1 MVGLGSIAY
10 SPFPIFLTY
19 LGLAFEG
26 ELGNPDPMSWLP
38 WALAFDT
45 FPIIAG
51 IFGINAG
58 RLILRRSKAAA
69 TTSFIAVAIAIVS
82 IIPGYFFWQGTSA
95 DVSLFLVGVIAPAIL
110 IGTVYTGIGEFAR
123 RRSRAAATA
132 SFIAVAIAIV
142 SIIPGYI
149 FSQQLFG

>member
-10 SPFPIFLTY
+10 SPFPMLVTWFGWAYESETDGGY
-19 LGLAFEG
+19 
-26 ELGNPDPMSWLP
+26 SWLP

-58 RLILRRSKAAA
+58 RLILRRSRAAA
-69 TTSFIAVAIAIVS
+69 TNSFIAVAVAIVS
-82 IIPGYFFWQGTSA
+82 IIPGYIFWQSSNA
-95 DVSLFLVGVIAPAIL
+95 DVSLFLVGVIVPAIL

-132 SFIAVAIAIV
+132 SFIVVAIAIV

-149 FSQQLFG
+149 FSHQLFG

>member
-10 SPFPIFLTY
+10 SPFPILLTL
-19 LGLAFEG
+19 LGLAFEPETDG
-26 ELGNPDPMSWLP
+26 GYSWLP

-45 FPIIAG
+45 YPIIAG

-69 TTSFIAVAIAIVS
+69 TTSFIV
-82 IIPGYFFWQGTSA
+82 
-95 DVSLFLVGVIAPAIL
+95 
-110 IGTVYTGIGEFAR
+110 
-123 RRSRAAATA
+123 
-132 SFIAVAIAIV
+132 VAIAIV

>member
-10 SPFPIFLTY
+10 SPFPMFLTF
-19 LGLAFEG
+19 LGWAFEG
-26 ELGNPDPMSWLP
+26 ELGDPDAWSWLP

-58 RLILRRSKAAA
+58 RLILRRSRAAA
-69 TTSFIAVAIAIVS
+69 TISFIVVAIAIVS
-82 IIPGYFFWQGTSA
+82 IIPGYFFWQSLTA

-110 IGTVYTGIGEFAR
+110 IGTVYAAIGEFAR
-123 RRSRAAATA
+123 RYLWSAKHPTL
-132 SFIAVAIAIV
+132 
-142 SIIPGYI
+142 YY
-149 FSQQLFG
+149 

>member
-10 SPFPIFLTY
+10 SAFPMFMTFL
-19 LGLAFEG
+19 GFAFES
-26 ELGNPDPMSWLP
+26 ELGDPDLMSWLP

-58 RLILRRSKAAA
+58 RLILRRSRAAA
-69 TTSFIAVAIAIVS
+69 TTSFIV
-82 IIPGYFFWQGTSA
+82 
-95 DVSLFLVGVIAPAIL
+95 
-110 IGTVYTGIGEFAR
+110 
-123 RRSRAAATA
+123 
-132 SFIAVAIAIV
+132 VAIAIV

-149 FSQQLFG
+149 VWQSTNGDVSLFLVGVIAPTILIGTVYTAIGEFARRDPWSAKHPSFYY

>member
-10 SPFPIFLTY
+10 SPFPMFVTFL
-19 LGLAFEG
+19 GWAFEG
-26 ELGNPDPMSWLP
+26 ELGNPDAWSWLP

-58 RLILRRSKAAA
+58 RLILRRS
-69 TTSFIAVAIAIVS
+69 
-82 IIPGYFFWQGTSA
+82 
-95 DVSLFLVGVIAPAIL
+95 
-110 IGTVYTGIGEFAR
+110 
-123 RRSRAAATA
+123 RAAATI
-132 SFIAVAIAIV
+132 SFIVVAIAIV

-149 FSQQLFG
+149 FWKASNADVLLFLLMVIAPAILIGTVYTAIGEFARRYLWSAKHPSIYY

>member
-10 SPFPIFLTY
+10 SPFPMIVTFLGWALESETDGGY
-19 LGLAFEG
+19 
-26 ELGNPDPMSWLP
+26 SWLP
-38 WALAFDT
+38 WAFAFDT

-51 IFGINAG
+51 ILGIIAG
-58 RLILRRSKAAA
+58 RLIL
-69 TTSFIAVAIAIVS
+69 
-82 IIPGYFFWQGTSA
+82 
-95 DVSLFLVGVIAPAIL
+95 
-110 IGTVYTGIGEFAR
+110 

>member
-10 SPFPIFLTY
+10 SAFPMFMTFL
-19 LGLAFEG
+19 GFAFES
-26 ELGNPDPMSWLP
+26 ELGDPDLMSWLP

-58 RLILRRSKAAA
+58 RLILRRSRAAA
-69 TTSFIAVAIAIVS
+69 TTSFIAVAVAIVS
-82 IIPGYFFWQGTSA
+82 IIPGYIFWQSSNA
-95 DVSLFLVGVIAPAIL
+95 DVSLFLVGVIVPAIL

-132 SFIAVAIAIV
+132 SFIVVAIAIV

-149 FSQQLFG
+149 FSHQLFG